1 MRLKYQMA
9 IQEVAGTYMAVATG
23 NDVRSYYNIL
33 KLNKTG
39 KTILE
44 MLQQE
49 TSEDAIV
56 AELMNR
62 YEGDEALI
70 RASVA
75 DIIDKFSKEGLIA

>member
-23 NDVRSYYNIL
+23 DDARSYNSVL

-39 KTILE
+39 KAILE

-70 RASVA
+70 RSAVA
-75 DIIDKFSKEGLIA
+75 DIIDKFSREGLIA